1 MSCVLFGLEEQPWL
15 LYFTHDLRLGPAH
28 DNAACA
34 RDTRR
39 EEQLLMRPILT
50 RVRRGVS
57 PLFLL
62 AVVIPTALAILYFG
76 VLASDVYVSQSAFV
90 VRSPDKPSRTGFGGL
105 LEGAGFSNSN
115 NEVYAAQDYIK
126 SRDALRALNVRDK
139 FEAAYTRTEISI
151 FDKFDATGMF
161 GSFEHLYRYFQG
173 KVDVNHDSTS
183 SITTLTVR
191 GYDGRDAHQFNQQL
205 LGLAEQLVNRLNTR
219 GRQDLISFAQR
230 EVDEAKAEARAA
242 GSSLAAFRDRSGV
255 VDPEKQAEMQLQMVS
270 KLQDELIASRTQ
282 LAEIRKF
289 APANPQV
296 ESLQTRIT
304 SLQGQINDETG
315 KVAGNRRSLAGATA
329 QYQRLTLESE
339 LADKQLAA
347 AMTSLI
353 EAQNEARRK
362 QAYIERIVQPSL
374 PDSPVEPRRVRGI
387 LATFVLGL
395 IAWGIASMLMAGV
408 REHKD

>member
-1 MSCVLFGLEEQPWL
+1 M
-15 LYFTHDLRLGPAH
+15 T
-28 DNAACA
+28 
-34 RDTRR
+34 
-39 EEQLLMRPILT
+39 
-50 RVRRGVS
+50 VRQRVS

-62 AVVIPTALAILYFG
+62 TVVIPTASAVLYFG

-90 VRSPDKPSRTGFGGL
+90 VRSPERPTNRGFGGL
-105 LEGAGFSNSN
+105 LAGVGFSNSN

-126 SRDALRALNVRDK
+126 SRDALRALNAQGS
-139 FEAAYTRTEISI
+139 FEKAYSRPAISV
-151 FDKFDATGMF
+151 FDKFNPTGLF
-161 GSFEHLYRYFQG
+161 GSFEHLHRYFLR
-173 KVDVNHDSTS
+173 KVNVNFDSTS

-191 GYDGRDAHQFNQQL
+191 SYDGRDAYRFNQQL
-205 LGLAEQLVNRLNTR
+205 LGLAEELVNRLNMR
-219 GRQDLISFAQR
+219 GRRDLISFAQR
-230 EVDEAKAEARAA
+230 EVDEAKAEARMTASA
-242 GSSLAAFRDRSGV
+242 LAVFRNRSGV
-255 VDPEKQAEMQLQMVS
+255 VDPEKQAEVQLQMVS

-282 LAEIRKF
+282 LAELRQY

-296 ESLQTRIT
+296 ESLQTRIA
-304 SLQGQINDETG
+304 SLQGQINNETG
-315 KVAGNRRSLAGATA
+315 KVAGDRRSLAGAVA

-362 QAYIERIVQPSL
+362 QAYVERIVQPSL
-374 PDSPVEPRRVRGI
+374 PDSPIEPRRLRGI

-395 IAWGIASMLMAGV
+395 VAWGIASMLMAGV